1 MMHVIRLLLIAIL
14 SSALIPFAA
23 TAQRYDVLLRGGTI
37 IDGTGRPPYRADVAV
52 RDGKVLAVGRIPR
65 EAKAATTLDVTGL
78 MVTPGFVNIHS
89 HAESNALPTAYNMLS
104 MGVTTEIV
112 NADGAGPLD
121 LTAQLTTYETGTL
134 AVNIGGMIGF
144 NSAWAAVVGQT
155 DRRPTADEI
164 IRMRDL
170 LSRGLT
176 DGAWGVSAG
185 LDYKPAYF
193 ATVDEV
199 VRVVDVA
206 RPWYTIFSNH
216 DRLRPETGF
225 SSKLGIA
232 ETLEIGDRAG
242 LIPVVTHMKVQGR
255 EQGTATAVLDT
266 MTAATKAGHYA
277 AADAYPYLA
286 GQTALAALLV
296 PAWAQD
302 GGLEAFRA
310 RLADPAQ
317 RARIVAEIDTALA
330 ARFGGP
336 SGVYLPESQQQLEAV
351 QKEQR
356 APSGGETVARILASG
371 MPSAILR
378 FGAEPDLVKILQHP
392 STSIACDCGA
402 SLNTRAHP
410 RYFGTFPRVLGRYV
424 REQHAMSWAEAIH
437 KMTALPAA
445 TIGMTD
451 RGVLRAGMWA
461 DIAVFDSATVMDHAT
476 YEQPTLP
483 SDGIVHVLV
492 NGQIAWRDGK
502 PTDVKAGRAL
512 RRPAKARSGPPAG
525 ATATL
530 ALRRRRR

>member
-1 MMHVIRLLLIAIL
+1 
-14 SSALIPFAA
+14 
-23 TAQRYDVLLRGGTI
+23 
-37 IDGTGRPPYRADVAV
+37 
-52 RDGKVLAVGRIPR
+52 
-65 EAKAATTLDVTGL
+65 
-78 MVTPGFVNIHS
+78 
-89 HAESNALPTAYNMLS
+89 
-104 MGVTTEIV
+104 
-112 NADGAGPLD
+112 
-121 LTAQLTTYETGTL
+121 
-134 AVNIGGMIGF
+134 
-144 NSAWAAVVGQT
+144 
-155 DRRPTADEI
+155 
-164 IRMRDL
+164 
-170 LSRGLT
+170 
-176 DGAWGVSAG
+176 
-185 LDYKPAYF
+185 
-193 ATVDEV
+193 
-199 VRVVDVA
+199 
-206 RPWYTIFSNH
+206 
-216 DRLRPETGF
+216 
-225 SSKLGIA
+225 
-232 ETLEIGDRAG
+232 
-242 LIPVVTHMKVQGR
+242 
-255 EQGTATAVLDT
+255 
-266 MTAATKAGHYA
+266 MTAATKAGHYT

-302 GGLEAFRA
+302 GGLDSFRA
-310 RLADPAQ
+310 QLADPAQ
-317 RARIVAEIDTALA
+317 RARIVADIDTALA

-437 KMTALPAA
+437 TMTALPAA

-476 YEQPTLP
+476 YEQSTLP

-502 PTDVKAGRAL
+502 PTDAKAGHAL
-512 RRPAKARSGPPAG
+512 RRPATARSGPPAG
-525 ATATL
+525 DTGATAKP
-530 ALRRRRR
+530 AMRH

>member
-1 MMHVIRLLLIAIL
+1 MTHVIRLMLIAIL

-37 IDGTGRPPYRADVAV
+37 IDGTGRAPYRGDVAV
-52 RDGKVLAVGRIPR
+52 RDGKLVAVGRIPR
-65 EAKAATTLDVTGL
+65 KAKAATTLDVTGL

-89 HAESNALPTAYNMLS
+89 HAESNTLPTAHNMLS

-112 NADGAGPLD
+112 NADGAGPID
-121 LTAQLTTYETGTL
+121 LKAHLTMYETGTL

-144 NSAWAAVVGQT
+144 NSAW
-155 DRRPTADEI
+155 
-164 IRMRDL
+164 
-170 LSRGLT
+170 
-176 DGAWGVSAG
+176 GVSAG
-185 LDYKPAYF
+185 LDDKPGYF

-232 ETLEIGDRAG
+232 ETLDIGDRAG
-242 LIPVVTHMKVQGR
+242 LMPVVTHMKVQGR
-255 EQGTATAVLDT
+255 EQGTATAVLGT
-266 MTAATKAGHYA
+266 MTAATKAGHYT

-302 GGLEAFRA
+302 GGLDSFRA
-310 RLADPAQ
+310 QLADPAQ
-317 RARIVAEIDTALA
+317 RARIVADIDTALA

-378 FGAEPDLVKILQHP
+378 FGAEPDLVKTLQHP
-392 STSIACDCGA
+392 SASIACDCGA

-437 KMTALPAA
+437 TMTALPAA

-476 YEQPTLP
+476 YEQSTLP

-502 PTDVKAGRAL
+502 PTDAKAGHAL
-512 RRPAKARSGPPAG
+512 RRPATARSGPPAG
-525 ATATL
+525 DTGATAKP
-530 ALRRRRR
+530 AMRH

>member
-1 MMHVIRLLLIAIL
+1 MTHVIRLMLIAIL

-37 IDGTGRPPYRADVAV
+37 IDGTGRAPYRGDVAV
-52 RDGKVLAVGRIPR
+52 RDGKLVAAGRIPR
-65 EAKAATTLDVTGL
+65 KAKAATTLDVTGL

-89 HAESNALPTAYNMLS
+89 HAESNALPTAHNMLS

-112 NADGAGPLD
+112 NADGAGPID
-121 LTAQLTTYETGTL
+121 LKAHLTMYETGTL

-144 NSAWAAVVGQT
+144 NSAW
-155 DRRPTADEI
+155 
-164 IRMRDL
+164 
-170 LSRGLT
+170 
-176 DGAWGVSAG
+176 GVSAG
-185 LDYKPAYF
+185 LDYKPGYF

-255 EQGTATAVLDT
+255 EQGTATAVLGT
-266 MTAATKAGHYA
+266 MTAATKAGHYT

-302 GGLEAFRA
+302 GGLDSFRA
-310 RLADPAQ
+310 QLADPAQ
-317 RARIVAEIDTALA
+317 RARIVADIDTALA

-437 KMTALPAA
+437 TMTALPAA

-502 PTDVKAGRAL
+502 PTDAKAGHAL
-512 RRPAKARSGPPAG
+512 RRPATARSGPPAG
-525 ATATL
+525 DTGATAKP
-530 ALRRRRR
+530 AMRH

>member
-1 MMHVIRLLLIAIL
+1 MTHVIRLMLIAIL

-37 IDGTGRPPYRADVAV
+37 IDGTGRAPYRGDVAV
-52 RDGKVLAVGRIPR
+52 RDGKLVAAGRIPR
-65 EAKAATTLDVTGL
+65 KAKAATTLDVTGL

-89 HAESNALPTAYNMLS
+89 HAESNTLPTAHNMLS

-112 NADGAGPLD
+112 NADGAGPID
-121 LTAQLTTYETGTL
+121 LKAHLTMYETGTL

-144 NSAWAAVVGQT
+144 NSAW
-155 DRRPTADEI
+155 
-164 IRMRDL
+164 
-170 LSRGLT
+170 
-176 DGAWGVSAG
+176 GVSAG
-185 LDYKPAYF
+185 IDDKPGYF

-255 EQGTATAVLDT
+255 EQGTATAVLGT
-266 MTAATKAGHYA
+266 MTASTKAGHYT

-302 GGLEAFRA
+302 GGLDSFRA
-310 RLADPAQ
+310 QLADPAQ
-317 RARIVAEIDTALA
+317 RARIVADIDTALA

-437 KMTALPAA
+437 TMTALPAA

-502 PTDVKAGRAL
+502 PTDAKAGHAL
-512 RRPAKARSGPPAG
+512 RRPATARSGPPAG
-525 ATATL
+525 DTGATAKP
-530 ALRRRRR
+530 AMRH

>member
-1 MMHVIRLLLIAIL
+1 MTHVIRLMLIAIL

-37 IDGTGRPPYRADVAV
+37 IDGTGRAPYRGDVAV
-52 RDGKVLAVGRIPR
+52 RDGKLVAAGRIPR
-65 EAKAATTLDVTGL
+65 KAKAATTLDVTGL

-89 HAESNALPTAYNMLS
+89 HAESNTLPTAHNMLS

-112 NADGAGPLD
+112 NADGAGPID
-121 LTAQLTTYETGTL
+121 LKAHLTMYETGRL

-144 NSAWAAVVGQT
+144 NSAW
-155 DRRPTADEI
+155 
-164 IRMRDL
+164 
-170 LSRGLT
+170 
-176 DGAWGVSAG
+176 GVSAG
-185 LDYKPAYF
+185 IDDKPGYF

-225 SSKLGIA
+225 SSKPGIA

-242 LIPVVTHMKVQGR
+242 LMPVVTHMKVQGR
-255 EQGTATAVLDT
+255 EQGTATAVLGT
-266 MTAATKAGHYA
+266 MTAATKAGHYT

-302 GGLEAFRA
+302 GGLDSFRA
-310 RLADPAQ
+310 QLADLAQ
-317 RARIVAEIDTALA
+317 RARIVADIDTALA

-437 KMTALPAA
+437 TMTALPAA

-502 PTDVKAGRAL
+502 PTDAKAGHAL
-512 RRPAKARSGPPAG
+512 RRPATARSGPPAG
-525 ATATL
+525 DTGATAKP
-530 ALRRRRR
+530 AMRH